1 MKDARNRTRR
11 LTLLSL
17 MVALALILSYV
28 ESKIPAF
35 VAIPGVKVGL
45 ANIVVILALYKLGA
59 KEAAAISGVRI
70 LIVSMLFGNAVSWV
84 YSVTGAIFSFAVML
98 LLKKL
103 TPLNEVTVS
112 VAGGVMHNVGQII
125 AACML
130 METAAVMYYLPF
142 LIVSGVI
149 AGIAVGIAAALLIKR
164 VKI

>member
-1 MKDARNRTRR
+1 
-11 LTLLSL
+11 

>member
-1 MKDARNRTRR
+1 M
-11 LTLLSL
+11 LSL